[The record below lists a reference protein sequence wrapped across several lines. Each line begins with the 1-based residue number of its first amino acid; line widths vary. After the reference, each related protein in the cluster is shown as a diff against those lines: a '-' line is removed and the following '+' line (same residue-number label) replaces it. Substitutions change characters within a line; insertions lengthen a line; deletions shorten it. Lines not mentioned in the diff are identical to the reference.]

1 MPGDVGDTAVVIDGL
16 TKRDGDVVAV
26 ADAVAMSL

>member
-1 MPGDVGDTAVVIDGL
+1 MPGDVGDTAVAIDGL

-26 ADAVAMSL
+26 TAIALSR